1 MADTR
6 PERLAE
12 FRKQLDDMQKE
23 VYRLHQQDHF
33 RWLPTLYRILE
44 LALELLQDEIPK
56 GKP

>member
-56 GKP
+56 G